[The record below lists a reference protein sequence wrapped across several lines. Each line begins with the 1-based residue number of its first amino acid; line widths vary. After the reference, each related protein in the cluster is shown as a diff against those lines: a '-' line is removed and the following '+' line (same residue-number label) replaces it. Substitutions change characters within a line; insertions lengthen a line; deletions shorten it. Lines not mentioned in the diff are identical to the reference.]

1 MLEFLKDP
9 FLVSQFSYYKLMI
22 FLVML
27 SVILLSM
34 LMILL
39 CDQVSDL
46 WQQLEL
52 SSELES
58 DLRGPVVWGKKW
70 LVNVIAGK
78 AQLVSNT
85 TGGIDV
91 KMDGSVFEEKSSY
104 KMLELTCSS
113 LLLKLK
119 MFSVEVILK
128 FLRRSYLAF
137 LPLMIQKIHLF

>member
-1 MLEFLKDP
+1 M
-9 FLVSQFSYYKLMI
+9 
-22 FLVML
+22 
-27 SVILLSM
+27 
-34 LMILL
+34 
-39 CDQVSDL
+39 
-46 WQQLEL
+46 
-52 SSELES
+52 
-58 DLRGPVVWGKKW
+58 VWGKKW

-78 AQLVSNT
+78 AQLVSCDQSNT

-104 KMLELTCSS
+104 KMLELTFCS

-119 MFSVEVILK
+119 MFSVEVILN